1 MLTTSNLSQNFLI
14 QTQYN
19 PERVTEYFDAVGIQ
33 EWHRLMENPTK
44 EVALHVH
51 THYLKKFVSAGDRIL
66 EVGAGAGR
74 FTQVL
79 AQLGARIVVSDLS
92 PVQLNLNKQQAEEY
106 GYTASIEAWE
116 QMDMCDMSRF
126 MDNSFDCVVAY
137 GGPFSYVLDQRD
149 IALAECLRV
158 LRPGGL
164 LILSVISL
172 WGSTHR
178 NLDRMLGIAPSIN
191 HQIVST
197 GDILPGMIAD
207 YGQSF
212 HMFRAGEL
220 RGWLEQAGLQM
231 LAMSAS
237 DCLASCRVGD
247 AFKIRSDPEMWN
259 ELLRMEVEACA
270 EPESW
275 NMGMHT
281 IAVALK
287 EANTLGATLS
297 NRERAILDNDIFIN
311 EFEP

>member
-1 MLTTSNLSQNFLI
+1 MSLETKLSQDFI
-14 QTQYN
+14 VQTQYD
-19 PERVTEYFDAVGIQ
+19 PGRVTQYFDTVGMQ
-33 EWHRLMENPTK
+33 EWHRLLENPTK

-51 THYLKKFVSAGDRIL
+51 THYLKNFICAGDRVL

-74 FTQVL
+74 FTQIL
-79 AQLGARIVVSDLS
+79 AQLGGRIVVSDLS
-92 PVQLNLNKQQAEEY
+92 PVQLSLNKQQADQY

-116 QMDMCDMSRF
+116 EMDMCNMSRLA
-126 MDNSFDCVVAY
+126 DDSFDCVVAY

-149 IALAECLRV
+149 IALTECLRV
-158 LRPGGL
+158 LKPGGM

-178 NLDRMLGIAPSIN
+178 NLDRMLNIDPAIN
-191 HQIVST
+191 RRIMAT
-197 GDILPGMIAD
+197 GDILPGMLPG
-207 YGQSF
+207 YEQSF
-212 HMFRAGEL
+212 HMFRASEL
-220 RGWLEQAGLQM
+220 RGWLEQTGLQV

-247 AFKIRSDPEMWN
+247 ASRIHSDPEMWR

-281 IAVALK
+281 IAVAWK
-287 EANTLGATLS
+287 EL
-297 NRERAILDNDIFIN
+297 E
-311 EFEP
+311 

>member
-1 MLTTSNLSQNFLI
+1 MLPKSKVSQNFLV
-14 QTQYN
+14 QTQYD
-19 PERVTEYFDAVGIQ
+19 PDRVTQYFDATGMQ
-33 EWHRLMENPTK
+33 EWHRLTENPTK

-51 THYLKKFVSAGDRIL
+51 TYYLKQFICAGDRVL

-92 PVQLNLNKQQAEEY
+92 PIQLSLNKQQADGY
-106 GYTASIEAWE
+106 GYADSIEAWE
-116 QMDMCDMSRF
+116 QMDMCDMSHLKS
-126 MDNSFDCVVAY
+126 NSFDCIVAY

-164 LILSVISL
+164 LILSVVSL
-172 WGSTHR
+172 WGSIHR
-178 NLDRMLGIAPSIN
+178 NLDRSLGIPASTN
-191 HQIVST
+191 QQMVST

-207 YGQSF
+207 YEQSF

-220 RGWLEQAGLQM
+220 QKWLEGAELQV
-231 LAMSAS
+231 LAISAS

-247 AFKIRSDPEMWN
+247 VAKIRSDPEKWN

-270 EPESW
+270 EQESW

-281 IAVALK
+281 IAVAWKQL
-287 EANTLGATLS
+287 E
-297 NRERAILDNDIFIN
+297 
-311 EFEP
+311 

>member
-1 MLTTSNLSQNFLI
+1 MLLESDLSQNFLI
-14 QTQYN
+14 PTQYQ
-19 PERVTEYFDAVGIQ
+19 PERVTQYFDAVGMQ

-51 THYLKKFVSAGDRIL
+51 THYLKNFVCPGDRVL

-92 PVQLNLNKQQAEEY
+92 PVQLNLNKQQADEY

-116 QMDMCDMSRF
+116 QMDMCDMSRLP
-126 MDNSFDCVVAY
+126 DNSFDCVVAY
-137 GGPFSYVLDQRD
+137 GGPFIYVIDQRD

-158 LRPGGL
+158 LRPGGI

-178 NLDRMLGIAPSIN
+178 NLDRMLGIDPAITQ
-191 HQIVST
+191 QIMST
-197 GDILPGMIAD
+197 GDILPGMIPD
-207 YGQSF
+207 YEQSF

-220 RGWLEQAGLQM
+220 RGWLERAGLQL

-237 DCLASCRVGD
+237 DCLSSCRVGD
-247 AFKIRSDPEMWN
+247 ASQIRSDPEKWN
-259 ELLRMEVEACA
+259 ELLHMEV
-270 EPESW
+270 
-275 NMGMHT
+275 
-281 IAVALK
+281 
-287 EANTLGATLS
+287 
-297 NRERAILDNDIFIN
+297 
-311 EFEP
+311 

>member
-1 MLTTSNLSQNFLI
+1 MTLASSLSPTFI
-14 QTQYN
+14 IRTQYN
-19 PERVTEYFDAVGIQ
+19 PQRVTQYFDTVGMQ
-33 EWHRLMENPTK
+33 EWYRLLENPTK

-51 THYLKKFVSAGDRIL
+51 THYLKNFVCPGDRVL

-79 AQLGARIVVSDLS
+79 AQLEARIVVSDLS
-92 PVQLNLNKQQAEEY
+92 PVQLNLNKQQADQY
-106 GYTASIEAWE
+106 GYASGIEAWE
-116 QMDMCDMSRF
+116 ELDMCDMSRF
-126 MDNSFDCVVAY
+126 ADNSFDCVVAY

-149 IALAECLRV
+149 MALAECLRV

-178 NLDRMLGIAPSIN
+178 NLDRMLGLDPVIN
-191 HQIVST
+191 QQIMST
-197 GDILPGMIAD
+197 GDILPGMIPD
-207 YGQSF
+207 YEQSF

-220 RGWLEQAGLQM
+220 KGWLEKAGLQV
-231 LAMSAS
+231 LAISAS

-247 AFKIRSDPEMWN
+247 ASKIRLDAERWN

-270 EPESW
+270 EQESW

-281 IAVALK
+281 IAVAWKELK
-287 EANTLGATLS
+287 
-297 NRERAILDNDIFIN
+297 
-311 EFEP
+311 

>member
-1 MLTTSNLSQNFLI
+1 MFPNSDLSQDVLI
-14 QTQYN
+14 QTQYD
-19 PERVTEYFDAVGIQ
+19 PQRVAQYFDATGMQ

-51 THYLKKFVSAGDRIL
+51 MHYLKKFVCAGDRVL

-74 FTQVL
+74 FTQIL

-92 PVQLNLNKQQAEEY
+92 PVQLTLNKQQANEY
-106 GYTASIEAWE
+106 GYADSIEAWG
-116 QMDMCDMSRF
+116 QMDMCDMSGL

-149 IALAECLRV
+149 IALAECIRV

-178 NLDRMLGIAPSIN
+178 NLDRMLGISPSIN
-191 HQIVST
+191 KQIIST
-197 GDILPGMIAD
+197 GDILPGMITD
-207 YGQSF
+207 YEQSF

-220 RGWLEQAGLQM
+220 RGWLERAGLQV
-231 LAMSAS
+231 LTISAS

-247 AFKIRSDPEMWN
+247 ASKIRSDPEKWN

-270 EPESW
+270 EQESW

-281 IAVALK
+281 IAVAWKQL
-287 EANTLGATLS
+287 E
-297 NRERAILDNDIFIN
+297 
-311 EFEP
+311 

>member
-1 MLTTSNLSQNFLI
+1 MLIKSNLSQNFLI

-19 PERVTEYFDAVGIQ
+19 PQRVSQYFDTAGIQ
-33 EWHRLMENPTK
+33 EWHRLLENPTK

-51 THYLKKFVSAGDRIL
+51 THYLNKFVCPGDRVL

-74 FTQVL
+74 FTQIL

-92 PVQLNLNKQQAEEY
+92 SVQLNLNRQQADEY
-106 GYTASIEAWE
+106 GYTNAIEAWE
-116 QMDMCDMSRF
+116 QLDMCDMAGLV
-126 MDNSFDCVVAY
+126 DNSFDCVVAY

-164 LILSVISL
+164 LILSVVSL

-178 NLDRMLGIAPSIN
+178 NLDRMLGIDPFIN
-191 HQIVST
+191 QQIIST

-207 YGQSF
+207 HEQSF
-212 HMFRAGEL
+212 HMFRASEL
-220 RGWLEQAGLQM
+220 RGWLEQAGLQV

-237 DCLASCRVGD
+237 DCLASCRVAD
-247 AFKIRSDPEMWN
+247 ASEIRSDPEKWN

-270 EPESW
+270 EQESW

-281 IAVALK
+281 IAVAWKGL
-287 EANTLGATLS
+287 E
-297 NRERAILDNDIFIN
+297 
-311 EFEP
+311 

>member
-1 MLTTSNLSQNFLI
+1 MLITSDLSQDFLV
-14 QTQYN
+14 QTQYD
-19 PERVTEYFDAVGIQ
+19 PQRVTQYFDASGIQ
-33 EWHRLMENPTK
+33 EWHRLLENPTK

-51 THYLKKFVSAGDRIL
+51 THYLKKFICPGDRVL

-74 FTQVL
+74 FSQIL
-79 AQLGARIVVSDLS
+79 AGLGARIVVSDLS
-92 PVQLNLNKQQAEEY
+92 SVQLDLNKQQADEH

-116 QMDMCDMSRF
+116 QMDMCDMSRLA
-126 MDNSFDCVVAY
+126 DNSFDCVVAY

-178 NLDRMLGIAPSIN
+178 NLDRILGIDPFIN
-191 HQIVST
+191 QQIIST
-197 GDILPGMIAD
+197 GDILPGMIPD
-207 YGQSF
+207 YEQSF

-220 RGWLEQAGLQM
+220 RGWLEQAGLQV

-247 AFKIRSDPEMWN
+247 ASKIRSDPEKWS

-270 EPESW
+270 EQESW

-281 IAVALK
+281 IAVAWKGL
-287 EANTLGATLS
+287 E
-297 NRERAILDNDIFIN
+297 
-311 EFEP
+311 

>member
-1 MLTTSNLSQNFLI
+1 MLAKPDLSQNFL
-14 QTQYN
+14 THTDYN
-19 PERVTEYFDAVGIQ
+19 PQRVTDYFDASGIQ

-51 THYLKKFVSAGDRIL
+51 THYLKKFVCPGDRVL

-74 FTQVL
+74 FTQIL

-92 PVQLNLNKQQAEEY
+92 PVQLNINKQQADEY
-106 GYTASIEAWE
+106 GYTDSIETWE
-116 QMDMCDMSRF
+116 QMDMCDMSRLAN
-126 MDNSFDCVVAY
+126 DSFDCVVAY

-149 IALAECLRV
+149 VALAECLRV
-158 LRPGGL
+158 LRPGGI

-178 NLDRMLGIAPSIN
+178 NLDRMLNIDSFIN
-191 HQIVST
+191 QKIISA
-197 GDILPGMIAD
+197 GDILPGMIPG
-207 YGQSF
+207 YEQSF

-220 RGWLEQAGLQM
+220 KGWLEQAGLQV

-247 AFKIRSDPEMWN
+247 ASKLRSDPEKWN

-270 EPESW
+270 EQESW

-281 IAVALK
+281 IAIAWK
-287 EANTLGATLS
+287 EL
-297 NRERAILDNDIFIN
+297 EK
-311 EFEP
+311 

>member
-1 MLTTSNLSQNFLI
+1 MLPKTDLSQDFLV

-19 PERVTEYFDAVGIQ
+19 PQRVAQYFDASGIQ
-33 EWHRLMENPTK
+33 EWRRLLENPTK

-51 THYLKKFVSAGDRIL
+51 THYLKKFVCPGDRVL

-74 FTQVL
+74 FTQIL
-79 AQLGARIVVSDLS
+79 AQLGAQIVVSDLS
-92 PVQLNLNKQQAEEY
+92 PVQLTLNKQQAEEY
-106 GYTASIEAWE
+106 GYTASIKAWE
-116 QMDMCDMSRF
+116 QMDMCDMSRLA
-126 MDNSFDCVVAY
+126 DNSFDCVVAY
-137 GGPFSYVLDQRD
+137 GGPFSYVLDRRD

-178 NLDRMLGIAPSIN
+178 NLDRMLGIDPFIN
-191 HQIVST
+191 QQIIST
-197 GDILPGMIAD
+197 GDILPGMIPD
-207 YGQSF
+207 YEQSY
-212 HMFRAGEL
+212 HMFRADEL
-220 RGWLEQAGLQM
+220 RRWLDQAGLQV

-247 AFKIRSDPEMWN
+247 VSKIRSDPEKWN

-270 EPESW
+270 EQESW

-281 IAVALK
+281 IAVAWKAL
-287 EANTLGATLS
+287 E
-297 NRERAILDNDIFIN
+297 
-311 EFEP
+311 

>member
-1 MLTTSNLSQNFLI
+1 MSLKSDLRQDFVY
-14 QTQYN
+14 QTQYV
-19 PERVTEYFDAVGIQ
+19 PERVTQYFDTVGIQ
-33 EWHRLMENPTK
+33 EWYRLLENPTK

-51 THYLKKFVSAGDRIL
+51 THYLKKFVDPGDRVL

-74 FTQVL
+74 FTQIL
-79 AQLGARIVVSDLS
+79 AQLGARIVASDLS
-92 PVQLNLNKQQAEEY
+92 PVQLSLNKQQADEY

-116 QMDMCDMSRF
+116 QMDMCDMSRLP
-126 MDNSFDCVVAY
+126 DDSFDCVVAY

-178 NLDRMLGIAPSIN
+178 NLDRLLEIAPSIN
-191 HQIVST
+191 QQIVST

-207 YGQSF
+207 YEQSF
-212 HMFRAGEL
+212 HMFRASEL
-220 RGWLEQAGLQM
+220 REWLEQAGLQV
-231 LAMSAS
+231 LAISAS

-247 AFKIRSDPEMWN
+247 ASKIRSDLEKWN

-270 EPESW
+270 EQESW

-281 IAVALK
+281 IAVAWK
-287 EANTLGATLS
+287 Q
-297 NRERAILDNDIFIN
+297 
-311 EFEP
+311 PK